1 MSKKEFEFSPQWG
14 QVVVPRFT
22 SVIIPLGGKSDP
34 TKLRIGSLSD
44 CVNDPLASKIKW
56 KLKKFGVSPDDV
68 MTVFS
73 AEKPVKELLP
83 LSDEQHANPEK
94 YGAVENMRLRVIPVL
109 GTSPAIF
116 GQSMASY
123 VLTQLGECPY
133 DPETADRLSKNVRN
147 RMRQVLGNN
156 EVCVNCFLMLI
167 SF

>member
-1 MSKKEFEFSPQWG
+1 MK
-14 QVVVPRFT
+14 
-22 SVIIPLGGKSDP
+22 ILGGKSDP
-34 TKLRIGSLSD
+34 TKLRIGTLSD

-56 KLKKFGVSPDDV
+56 KLKKFGVSPDEV

-123 VLTQLGECPY
+123 VLTQLGGCPY
-133 DPETADRLSKNVRN
+133 DPETAERLSKNVRN

-156 EVCVNCFLMLI
+156 EVDLLLNDVI
-167 SF
+167 SL